1 MQFGRLL
8 RKKKRI
14 FAGQITVIYFIM
26 IKEYQYVLL
35 DLDGTISDP
44 VTGITRSIQ
53 HALSFFGI
61 TVPNPGELTQFIGP
75 PLIESFK
82 EYYHF
87 NDEQAELA
95 LKKYREYFVAKGMFE
110 NYLYEGME
118 ELLQAL
124 KKKGKTILLATSK
137 PEPFAKQILEH
148 FNLTHYFSFIGGA
161 TLDGKRSTKT
171 DVIRYVL
178 KTNQITEP
186 TRAVMIGDRKHDIE
200 GARNNGIT
208 SIGVLYGY
216 GSEAELRKAG
226 ADYLAA
232 NIQELTRLLS

>member
-1 MQFGRLL
+1 M
-8 RKKKRI
+8 K
-14 FAGQITVIYFIM
+14 
-26 IKEYQYVLL
+26 KEYQYILF

-53 HALSFFGI
+53 YALSFFEI
-61 TVPNPGELTQFIGP
+61 TVTNPEELTKFIGP

-82 EYYHF
+82 EFYHF
-87 NDEQAELA
+87 NDDQALLA

-118 ELLQAL
+118 KLLETL

-161 TLDGKRSTKT
+161 TLDGSRSTKT

-178 KTNQITEP
+178 KANQIIEP
-186 TRAVMIGDRKHDIE
+186 GKAVMIGDRKHDIE
-200 GARNNGIT
+200 GAKNNGIT

-216 GSEAELRKAG
+216 GSKTELQKAG
-226 ADYLAA
+226 ADFLASD
-232 NIQELTRLLS
+232 IKELMTLL